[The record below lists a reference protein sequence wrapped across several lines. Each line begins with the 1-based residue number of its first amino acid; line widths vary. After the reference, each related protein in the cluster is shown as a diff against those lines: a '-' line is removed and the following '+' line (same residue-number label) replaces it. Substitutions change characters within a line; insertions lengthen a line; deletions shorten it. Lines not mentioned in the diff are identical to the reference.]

1 MGPACSGA
9 SNAVAYLTDFAQVWM
24 AGPGAVIT
32 PSPFSGLMGYT
43 SLSSMID
50 YFRKYMIV

>member
-1 MGPACSGA
+1 VGPACSGA

-32 PSPFSGLMGYT
+32 PSPFSGLMDYT

-50 YFRKYMIV
+50 YFRKY